1 MQTLANR
8 LKTVRQ
14 PAGWSHRAQQGCVER
29 NARSVNKRKPG
40 ANAPGSSLETS
51 TLMVSPFRR
60 EEPEVHCRGTLTAM
74 ASFSVHIGPGGSP
87 IAPILALCVA
97 CSFDDGLGEGLRGFL
112 R

>member
-1 MQTLANR
+1 
-8 LKTVRQ
+8 
-14 PAGWSHRAQQGCVER
+14 
-29 NARSVNKRKPG
+29 
-40 ANAPGSSLETS
+40 
-51 TLMVSPFRR
+51 MVSPFRR